1 MPETT
6 TEIEPPLD
14 GLDGVAGVLKKNGG
28 SYSRFNSK

>member
-14 GLDGVAGVLKKNGG
+14 GLDGVLKKNGG